1 MTPELVD
8 KHLENYREYS
18 ARCTFLEEEIKE
30 LQELKRKLENTAIS
44 DAVHITSVMTGMPH
58 GTEITDPT
66 GRIAIQFADGFKPE
80 HIKQIDEE
88 IRKLEAER
96 RAKISTVIFVNAWLK
111 VLTEREMYIVENK
124 VIGGMVW
131 RDLIA
136 GYNAKFGVMYSKS
149 GMKNLKDAAMEKIYK
164 VAE

>member
-8 KHLENYREYS
+8 KHLENYQEYS
-18 ARCTFLEEEIKE
+18 ARCTFLMEEIRELKE
-30 LQELKRKLENTAIS
+30 LGKKLESTAIS

-66 GRIAIQFADGFKPE
+66 GRIAIQFADGYKPE
-80 HIKQIDEE
+80 YIAQIEKEIKI
-88 IRKLEAER
+88 LESEY
-96 RAKISTVIFVNAWLK
+96 KMKNSTVVFVDAWLK
-111 VLTEREMYIVENK
+111 ALTKRERYIIENK

-136 GYNAKFGVMYSKS
+136 GYNAEFGVMYSKS